1 MLYTSL
7 PISSHRTTTVSD
19 YGVIFLLKCRARKTD
34 VKKWDFGE
42 NLLKSSSMCE
52 HCVKNIKEE
61 NTILIE
67 KESHSRTLSGN

>member
-34 VKKWDFGE
+34 VKKMGLWGKF
-42 NLLKSSSMCE
+42 
-52 HCVKNIKEE
+52 
-61 NTILIE
+61 IE
-67 KESHSRTLSGN
+67 K